1 MANNESASFC
11 VICQSRDL
19 NKLAEEYCPQCEEV
33 LCGDC
38 QHHHKTSK
46 STKSH
51 QTIPIENYKKLPS
64 FIKQITHN
72 CKEHDCFL
80 EFYCKSHESFC
91 CKICLISGHKECKET
106 IFIEDFLKP
115 LPGHQSAALDNIEKV
130 LQDLQ
135 SNICSAIKD
144 RNRNLTELREQKRVI
159 EEQIKEK
166 RKEINNLLD
175 NLEEELLQKV
185 SIHEKTNC
193 REIEEIITKLEDEKE
208 KVDEIQKEVES
219 VKMFASNLQIF
230 MGTKTFQESISTN
243 EINVQQ
249 AYDNG
254 SLNNVTM
261 KCTFSEKLEGFIK
274 HIKTFGDVEIDNSEK
289 HVSFSWKGDKSAQN
303 SKPMSVAKSI
313 ENIYVR
319 LGSKIDINHDGISG
333 CAISEAGNMLF
344 LQAHCN
350 RMMKYAPN
358 GEFIS
363 ESRINPEANGIGYD
377 LAVIDSNTVA
387 VSSGGNTPQQIYLI
401 DMKSTN
407 MSQVLQ
413 LGDWCYGLS
422 YSNDSFI
429 CCTYHNGIKIY
440 DRSNSNVRILPNS
453 PKSAGDTYVASNAN
467 CIFHTNWRDDSVVC
481 YDFSG
486 QVKWKYM
493 DSSLLKKPYG
503 ITLDTNSNIYVAGS
517 DSNNVVVIS
526 PDGKQAKELIGASD
540 KLTNPR
546 ALFFHKTKPLLLV
559 ANYNNGASVYDVI

>member
-1 MANNESASFC
+1 MIAF
-11 VICQSRDL
+11 L
-19 NKLAEEYCPQCEEV
+19 NF
-33 LCGDC
+33 
-38 QHHHKTSK
+38 S
-46 STKSH
+46 
-51 QTIPIENYKKLPS
+51 
-64 FIKQITHN
+64 
-72 CKEHDCFL
+72 
-80 EFYCKSHESFC
+80 CKSHESFC
-91 CKICLISGHKECKET
+91 CKVCLISGHKECKET

-144 RNRNLTELREQKRVI
+144 RNRNLTELREQKR
-159 EEQIKEK
+159 
-166 RKEINNLLD
+166 
-175 NLEEELLQKV
+175 V

-249 AYDNG
+249 VYDNG

-261 KCTFSEKLEGFIK
+261 KCTFNEKLEGFIK

-289 HVSFSWKGDKSAQN
+289 RISFSWKGDKSAQN

-344 LQAHCN
+344 LQEHSN
-350 RMMKYAPN
+350 SMMKYAPN

-401 DMKSTN
+401 DMNSTKI
-407 MSQVLQ
+407 SQVFQ
-413 LGDWCYGLS
+413 LGDWCCGLS
-422 YSNDSFI
+422 YNNNSFI
-429 CCTYHNGIKIY
+429 CCTYRNGIKIFE
-440 DRSNSNVRILPNS
+440 RSHDNLTNVRILPNA
-453 PKSAGDTYVASNAN
+453 PGIADYTYVTSNEN
-467 CIFHTNWRDDSVVC
+467 RIFS
-481 YDFSG
+481 Y
-486 QVKWKYM
+486 Q
-493 DSSLLKKPYG
+493 L
-503 ITLDTNSNIYVAGS
+503 A
-517 DSNNVVVIS
+517 
-526 PDGKQAKELIGASD
+526 
-540 KLTNPR
+540 
-546 ALFFHKTKPLLLV
+546 
-559 ANYNNGASVYDVI
+559 

>member
-1 MANNESASFC
+1 MATDQSVLLC
-11 VICQSRDL
+11 DVCQKRHL
-19 NKLAEEYCPQCEEV
+19 NKSAEEYCPQCEEA
-33 LCGDC
+33 LCRECRD
-38 QHHHKTSK
+38 HHKLSK
-46 STKSH
+46 LLKSH
-51 QTIPIENYKKLPS
+51 QTITVDKYNKLPS
-64 FIKQITHN
+64 FIKQISQN
-72 CKEHDCFL
+72 CEEHDCFL
-80 EFYCKSHESFC
+80 EFYCKSHDALC
-91 CKICLISGHKECKET
+91 CKLCLISGHKECKGT

-115 LPGHQSAALDNIEKV
+115 LTGHQSAALDNIEKV

-249 AYDNG
+249 VYDNG

-261 KCTFSEKLEGFIK
+261 KCTFNEKLEGLIK

-289 HVSFSWKGDKSAQN
+289 HVSFSWKGDLSAQF
-303 SKPMSVAKSI
+303 KPKSVAKSI
-313 ENIYVR
+313 ETINVR
-319 LGSKIDINHDGISG
+319 LGRRININSKSITG

-344 LQAHCN
+344 LQAHSN

-363 ESRINPEANGIGYD
+363 ESRINPETSGIGYD

-387 VSSGGNTPQQIYLI
+387 VSSGGNDPQQIYLI
-401 DMKSTN
+401 DMNSTKRVKFFN
-407 MSQVLQ
+407 W
-413 LGDWCYGLS
+413 GTG
-422 YSNDSFI
+422 
-429 CCTYHNGIKIY
+429 
-440 DRSNSNVRILPNS
+440 
-453 PKSAGDTYVASNAN
+453 VA
-467 CIFHTNWRDDSVVC
+467 V
-481 YDFSG
+481 
-486 QVKWKYM
+486 
-493 DSSLLKKPYG
+493 
-503 ITLDTNSNIYVAGS
+503 
-517 DSNNVVVIS
+517 
-526 PDGKQAKELIGASD
+526 
-540 KLTNPR
+540 
-546 ALFFHKTKPLLLV
+546 
-559 ANYNNGASVYDVI
+559 